1 MNKVTP
7 NPPLQIDFSSVL
19 AANVHD
25 MKNSLC
31 LLLQS
36 IDELSDKAQQN
47 NDSSCN
53 ELAKLHY
60 EASRLNSN
68 LLQMLSLYRAEKQQL
83 PINIDEHYIIDIFD
97 EVITKNQIYLDNKRI
112 EVKLD
117 VADELCWY
125 LDIDLIANLLNDV
138 FINAMRYT
146 KNQIHIQ
153 AVIQN
158 DQLVLC
164 VNDNGDGYCESMLQ
178 QNDLSMQALNLSAGH
193 TGLGLFFAKIIANAH
208 QNGDRSGEISL
219 KNGGQLGGSLF
230 KLTLP

>member
-1 MNKVTP
+1 
-7 NPPLQIDFSSVL
+7 
-19 AANVHD
+19 

-36 IDELSDKAQQN
+36 IDELSDKAKKN
-47 NDSSCN
+47 NDSSTH

-83 PINIDEHYIIDIFD
+83 PVNIDEYYIIDILD
-97 EVITKNQIYLDNKRI
+97 EIITKNQIYLDNKRI
-112 EVKLD
+112 SVKLD
-117 VADELCWY
+117 VADELYWY
-125 LDIDLIANLLNDV
+125 LDIDLISNLLNDV

-146 KNQIHIQ
+146 KDQICIQ
-153 AVIQN
+153 AEIQN
-158 DQLVLC
+158 SRLVLC
-164 VNDNGDGYCESMLQ
+164 INDNGDGYCESMLQ

-193 TGLGLFFAKIIANAH
+193 TGLGLFFAKIIADAH
-208 QNGDRSGEISL
+208 QTDGKSGDISL
-219 KNGGQLGGSLF
+219 QNGGLLGGSLF

>member
-1 MNKVTP
+1 
-7 NPPLQIDFSSVL
+7 
-19 AANVHD
+19 

-36 IDELSDKAQQN
+36 IDELSDKAKQN
-47 NDSSCN
+47 NDSSTN

-83 PINIDEHYIIDIFD
+83 PVNIDEHYIVDILD
-97 EVITKNQIYLDNKRI
+97 EIITKNQIYLDSKQI
-112 EVKLD
+112 QVKLD
-117 VADELCWY
+117 VADELYWY

-146 KNQIHIQ
+146 KNLIYIQ
-153 AVIQN
+153 AEIQNSRLVIQI
-158 DQLVLC
+158 
-164 VNDNGDGYCESMLQ
+164 NDNGDGYSEAMLE
-178 QNDLSMQALNLSAGH
+178 QNEFSMQALNLSAGH
-193 TGLGLFFAKIIANAH
+193 TGLGLFFAKIIASAH
-208 QNGDRSGEISL
+208 QNNQTCGDISL
-219 KNGGQLGGSLF
+219 TNGGQLGGSLF